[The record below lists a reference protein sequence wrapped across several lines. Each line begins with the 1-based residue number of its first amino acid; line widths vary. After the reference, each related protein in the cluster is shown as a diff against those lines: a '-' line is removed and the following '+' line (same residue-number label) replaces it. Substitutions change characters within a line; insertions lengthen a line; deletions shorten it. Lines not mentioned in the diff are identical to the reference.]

1 MCVEFAILAGIA
13 QGQPIAEIDSVIDSA
28 KHQQKEI
35 ARLRCDG
42 GGKQMKKYAM
52 ETTVGIFLVFGLL
65 CVGYMTVKLGHV
77 SLLGDNAYSLFARF
91 TTVTGLRAGSPVY
104 MLGIEVG
111 RVERLTMDQ
120 KDQKAVVEIRI
131 QKGIKVYDDAI
142 ASIKTEGLIG
152 DMYLSIDP
160 GGAGKL
166 LEPGGTIT
174 ETQPAVDIADLISKY
189 AFGEVKKP

>member
-1 MCVEFAILAGIA
+1 
-13 QGQPIAEIDSVIDSA
+13 
-28 KHQQKEI
+28 
-35 ARLRCDG
+35 
-42 GGKQMKKYAM
+42 MKKYAM

-65 CVGYMTVKLGHV
+65 CIGYMAVKLGHV

-91 TTVTGLRAGSPVY
+91 NTVSGLRAGSPVN

-111 RVERLTMDQ
+111 RVGRLTMDQ

-131 QKGIKVYDDAI
+131 QKDIKVYDDAI

-152 DMYLSIDP
+152 DMFLSIDP

-166 LEPGGTIT
+166 LGPGGTIT
-174 ETQPAVDIADLISKY
+174 ETQPAVDIVDLIGKY
-189 AFGEVKKP
+189 AFGEVRKQ

>member
-1 MCVEFAILAGIA
+1 
-13 QGQPIAEIDSVIDSA
+13 
-28 KHQQKEI
+28 
-35 ARLRCDG
+35 
-42 GGKQMKKYAM
+42 MKKYAM

-91 TTVTGLRAGSPVY
+91 TTVSGLRAGSPVE

-111 RVERLTMDQ
+111 RVGRLTIDQ
-120 KDQKAVVEIRI
+120 KDQKVVVEMRI
-131 QKGIKVYDDAI
+131 QKDIKVYDDAI

-152 DMYLSIDP
+152 DMFLSIDP

-174 ETQPAVDIADLISKY
+174 ETQPAVDIVDLIGKY
-189 AFGEVKKP
+189 AFGEIKKQ